1 MSNDDDDNQKDP
13 KKEQKE
19 QENQIIDDDILE
31 KIDKQ
36 TESSSNANTPPK
48 VKSLNSQKTSPL
60 SLSSG
65 YDDDSSSSE
74 SYIDKLKKI
83 FPNLDLD

>member
-1 MSNDDDDNQKDP
+1 MMMMIIKMIL
-13 KKEQKE
+13 KKSRK
-19 QENQIIDDDILE
+19 NK